1 LRDSWLDLIRLLG
14 YGEKNNIMV
23 VNEQTKIAFFKA
35 LQEHSN
41 PQQLL
46 EFIIKKLPV
55 LSLEFA
61 KNSKDN
67 DITNLDVPGKD

>member
-1 LRDSWLDLIRLLG
+1 
-14 YGEKNNIMV
+14 MV